1 MKLRSIAIAAAAFAA
16 ASSSFAVPAVS
27 VDAAGT
33 VRIYMAGAT
42 ALRNTIAGIVLN
54 DICGGTAANATTTLY
69 NMAESGTGFSFNGNY
84 WGITCKVT
92 ATGGG
97 KIGGVPAGTSIA
109 FFKSDAGG
117 SAQGVFPV
125 YFGTQRPFVET
136 ANLANCAGAS
146 GFTAVA
152 DRAYYGCPGTR
163 LAAPMFG
170 MSDVEPA
177 MFKGVNVPNDPIDTS
192 DDFYPQDGLSQAQI
206 GELQVTPVVQTL
218 FAVAVNNNLY
228 ADMFAKQGLA
238 AKYSSAGVACTTAS
252 TDENCIPSLGQAE
265 ARSFF
270 GGTESNWRLA
280 STNPA
285 LVNSQL
291 NVCRRVQGS
300 GTQAAANLQFGGFPC
315 NGSTVSPADFG
326 YSTSAAPEAMS
337 SFTGKTQ
344 SGKTIANYL
353 IDNLGGNGGVGPMPG
368 GTTFVF
374 EGPGTGDVVSC
385 LNAANKAGGY
395 AIGHVSK
402 ENVPATSG
410 TVGLWKHVRLEG
422 ANPDGTQAKQG
433 RYDYVVESTIQ
444 YKAASFT
451 GFTAQQQ
458 SFINGFTTEIA
469 KPDALAKLPAA
480 NQNGV
485 LALPLSYA
493 GDFGTGSVN
502 EIKFGSRVSR
512 AGNSCQP
519 LAALK

>member
-16 ASSSFAVPAVS
+16 ASSSFAAPSVS

-54 DICGGTAANATTTLY
+54 DVCGGTAANTTTTLY
-69 NMAESGTGFSFNGNY
+69 NMAESGTGFAFNGNF

-92 ATGGG
+92 ATGGA
-97 KIGGVPAGTSIA
+97 KIGVPTNTSIA

-125 YFGTQRPFVET
+125 YFGTQRPFVEPAT
-136 ANLANCAGAS
+136 LANCVGAT

-177 MFKGVNVPNDPIDTS
+177 LFKGVNVPNDPVDTS
-192 DDFYPQDGLSQAQI
+192 DDSYPQDGLSQAQI

-218 FAVAVNNNLY
+218 FAVAVNNTLY
-228 ADMFAKQGLA
+228 ADMFAKQSLA
-238 AKYSSAGVACTTAS
+238 TKFSSTGVACTTS
-252 TDENCIPSLGQAE
+252 SIDENCIPSIGQAE
-265 ARSFF
+265 ARSMF
-270 GGTESNWRLA
+270 GGSEVNWRMLSA
-280 STNPA
+280 NSA
-285 LVNSQL
+285 LVDSQV
-291 NVCRRVQGS
+291 NICRRVQGS

-315 NGSTVSPADFG
+315 SSNVVAPADVG
-326 YSTSAAPEAMS
+326 YSSSAAAEAMS
-337 SFTGKTQ
+337 AFTGKTQ
-344 SGKTIANYL
+344 SGKSIANYL
-353 IDNLGGNGGVGPMPG
+353 IDNMGGNAGVGPMPS

-385 LNAANKAGGY
+385 LNAANKALGY

-444 YKAASFT
+444 YKVASFT
-451 GFTAQQQ
+451 GFTAQQK
-458 SFINGFTTEIA
+458 SFITGFTTEIA

-519 LAALK
+519 LAGLK

>member
-1 MKLRSIAIAAAAFAA
+1 MKLRSIAIAAAAWAA
-16 ASSSFAVPAVS
+16 ASSSFAAPAVS

-33 VRIYMAGAT
+33 VRIYMSGAT

-54 DICGGTAANATTTLY
+54 DICGGTAANNTTTLY
-69 NMAESGTGFSFNGNY
+69 NMAESGAGFSFNGNF

-92 ATGGG
+92 AAGAT
-97 KIGGVPAGTSIA
+97 KINVPVNTSIA

-125 YFGTQRPFVET
+125 YFGTQRPFVEP
-136 ANLANCAGAS
+136 ANLANCVGAQ

-163 LAAPMFG
+163 LTAPMFG

-177 MFKGVNVPNDPIDTS
+177 LFKGVNVPNDPADTS
-192 DDFYPQDGLSQAQI
+192 DDSYPQDGLSPVQI

-218 FAVAVNNNLY
+218 FAVAVNNILY
-228 ADMFAKQGLA
+228 ADMFAKQGLG
-238 AKYSSAGVACTTAS
+238 AKFSSAGVACSTSS
-252 TDENCIPSLGQAE
+252 TDENCIPSIGQAE
-265 ARSFF
+265 ARSLF
-270 GGTESNWRLA
+270 GGSEFNWRML
-280 STNPA
+280 SSNNA
-285 LVNSQL
+285 LVDSQV

-300 GTQAAANLQFGGFPC
+300 GTQAAANLQFGAFPC
-315 NGSTVSPADFG
+315 GSQTIAPADVS
-326 YSTSAAPEAMS
+326 YSSSAAAEAVS

-353 IDNLGGNGGVGPMPG
+353 IDNMGGNGGTGPMPG

-374 EGPGTGDVVSC
+374 EGPGTGDVISC
-385 LNAANKAGGY
+385 LNAANKAQGY

-410 TVGLWKHVRLEG
+410 TIGLWKHVRLEG
-422 ANPDGTQAKQG
+422 ANPDGAQAKQG

-444 YKAASFT
+444 YKVGSYT
-451 GFTAQQQ
+451 GFTAQQK
-458 SFINGFTTEIA
+458 SFITGFTTEIA

-493 GDFGTGSVN
+493 GDFGTGSAN

-512 AGNSCQP
+512 SGNSCQP
-519 LAALK
+519 LAGQK